1 MWFPHAASLCCLS
14 GCLSH
19 IQAGLDD
26 LLIAYVPNF
35 RATWLSTH
43 NFRADETQRH
53 LTWWWGLDCGCHL
66 TARNLASWPQTTHLP
81 CGLVSICFS
90 SFLIHAPHFCLTQRQ
105 GDLEENTKLGG
116 LENCWHNHNHTLNE
130 LRRTKW
136 QPWKEWPQPLV
147 LLYDDINVTSSSPRP
162 QGDHFSLDGLFSIR
176 WRLWGSQVR
185 ETLLSLP
192 SFPQILLT
200 LVPGTFP
207 QKTCL
212 SKIRQF
218 PTQHKLHVY

>member
-1 MWFPHAASLCCLS
+1 MKPR
-14 GCLSH
+14 
-19 IQAGLDD
+19 D
-26 LLIAYVPNF
+26 
-35 RATWLSTH
+35 TWL
-43 NFRADETQRH
+43 D
-53 LTWWWGLDCGCHL
+53 GGCHL

-90 SFLIHAPHFCLTQRQ
+90 SFLIYAPHCSLAQGQ
-105 GDLEENTKLGG
+105 GDLEESMKLGG

-136 QPWKEWPQPLV
+136 PQPLV
-147 LLYDDINVTSSSPRP
+147 IWWHKCHLEFSQISGWLL
-162 QGDHFSLDGLFSIR
+162 FSGIDFFSIR

-185 ETLLSLP
+185 EILYSLP

-207 QKTCL
+207 QKKFL
-212 SKIRQF
+212 WKIRQF
-218 PTQHKLHVY
+218 PNQHKLHFY